1 MKQNTTAKMLAL
13 FLTLCMMLSVGGVAA
28 FADEPISGTAKVDTN
43 TGHLELNPSNQ
54 EINTNTSTGQV
65 DLNQGSINLNQGTVG
80 INHGTVGENAIGGTV
95 SSNGEMETLY
105 NSNGLQQNARI
116 SSGTIQ
122 TNNGTVLSN
131 VGNININSGT
141 VSRNESIYFGGSGY
155 ISENKGTV
163 TDNDGN
169 IHSNTGTV
177 TNNNQGAKIENNANT
192 GSVLYNY
199 GKILNNT
206 GMVYGNDGSIDSNS
220 GTVDFNRNSIYV
232 NDTAGT
238 VNTNRGQ
245 IDNNHGTVK
254 TNDNYYGNEAI
265 DTNYGTV
272 EVNRGTV
279 SKNENKVGEN
289 SGTVK
294 ENNGTVT
301 TNTKDGT
308 ITENNGTVSTNM
320 STVGAVDEEGN
331 VSGNNGTVTSNT
343 ANGVVLNLE
352 NGTVETNYGEVYNYG
367 GTVGSSQNSGRE
379 FFSVEIVNATQ
390 NTISSSNGLKSA
402 YGLQWLGEVGGTQT
416 TATVTLIPEEGYEI
430 KEIPCLPDN
439 VTSRKNTDGTW
450 TLTVTSGKKTTID
463 IPEATVIPYTVTVH
477 NGSGS
482 RDYAEGES
490 VTITADEPAYDK
502 LFKEWTGTEGL
513 TFTSGSASAST
524 ATFIMPDHD
533 VTVTATYDTGYTL
546 TVRNGTGTGKY
557 AAGAKLT
564 ITANNPPDGQ
574 RFKEW
579 SGLTSSWII
588 SGSKTTPTVT
598 FTMPSFTH
606 VVIATYEEIPP
617 ACTVTYKVV
626 NGTWSDGTTADKTET
641 VESGSRPAGVPAGM
655 IASSGYTGG
664 AWDVNPGTTTVNG
677 DRTFTYTFE
686 PVPTYAVTVNKGT
699 GGGDYAEG
707 ESVTITANAPEPGMQ
722 FKEWT
727 GAENLTFTE
736 GSASTSTATFTMPP
750 NAVTLTASYEDIRY
764 AITTDN
770 TTLAYYYNE
779 SFEQVFPTEAA
790 EGTELSLML
799 DESAVPEEGNYFT
812 GEFWYVATGTGDDPV
827 YLGSVTENGWTSPV
841 TAFTMPAY
849 EVTIGA
855 VQAARETLTLS
866 FAPGETRALPMD
878 AWMQLQFVEGEEG
891 EPSLIWYDEATEM
904 EALDL
909 NRDGLPDLGIA
920 FDAADCVNLAR
931 LPACSAFGEFSFPFS
946 GPADRYG
953 TITFTMPSVE
963 APAFGPAAFT
973 LPAALKTIEESAF
986 EGMTA
991 VTVVDAG
998 QVTAIGPNAFQGCT
1012 NLTQIRLPKTCE
1024 INSSAF
1030 DGCGTVYVF
1039 APAGGTTETSCD
1051 RITNCVF
1058 VPTE

>member
-13 FLTLCMMLSVGGVAA
+13 FLTLYMMLSLGGVAA

-43 TGHLELNPSNQ
+43 TGHMELNPSDQ

-95 SSNGEMETLY
+95 SSNGEKGTAYDADGNPQYYLV
-105 NSNGLQQNARI
+105 

-122 TNNGTVLSN
+122 ANNGTVVSN
-131 VGNININSGT
+131 VGDIDKNNGT
-141 VSRNESIYFGGSGY
+141 VSRNEGSADIRGY
-155 ISENKGTV
+155 ITHNSGTV

-169 IHSNTGTV
+169 IDTNGKTVINNGESGWIHHNKSDSSVTYNKGRIV
-177 TNNNQGAKIENNANT
+177 TNG
-192 GSVLYNY
+192 GY
-199 GKILNNT
+199 
-206 GMVYGNDGSIDSNS
+206 VYGNDGSMYNNA
-220 GTVDFNRNSIYV
+220 GGKVDFNRGQIERNEE
-232 NDTAGT
+232 TGT
-238 VNTNRGQ
+238 VNTNRGS
-245 IDNNHGTVK
+245 IFINHGTVK

-265 DTNYGTV
+265 GTNFGTV

-279 SKNENKVGEN
+279 
-289 SGTVK
+289 
-294 ENNGTVT
+294 
-301 TNTKDGT
+301 
-308 ITENNGTVSTNM
+308 TENNGTVSTNM

-331 VSGNNGTVTSNT
+331 VSGNKGTVTSNT

-390 NTISSSNGLKSA
+390 NTICSSSGLKQA
-402 YGLQWLGEVGGTQT
+402 YGMQWIGQTAGVQT
-416 TATVTLIPEEGYEI
+416 TATILLTPREGHEI
-430 KEIPCLPDN
+430 KEIPSLPDN

-450 TLTVTSGKKTTID
+450 TLTVTSGKTTRID
-463 IPEATVIPYTVTVH
+463 IPEATEIPYTVTVH

-502 LFKEWTGTEGL
+502 LFKEWTGTDGL
-513 TFTSGSASAST
+513 AFTTGSAST
-524 ATFIMPDHD
+524 ATAIFTMPGHD

-812 GEFWYVATGTGDDPV
+812 GEFWYVATGTGNDPV

-849 EVTIGA
+849 DVTIGA

-866 FAPGETRALPMD
+866 FASSETRALPMD

-891 EPSLIWYDEATEM
+891 EPPLIWYDEASEI

-909 NRDGLPDLGIA
+909 NRDGLPDLGIV
-920 FDAADCVNLAR
+920 FDEAANCVNLTR

-1030 DGCGTVYVF
+1030 SGCGTVYVF

-1051 RITNCVF
+1051 RIKNCVF

>member
-1 MKQNTTAKMLAL
+1 MFYRKWSTIL
-13 FLTLCMMLSVGGVAA
+13 LTLWLVLSLMPVTAR
-28 FADEPISGTAKVDTN
+28 ADNESIIVSAGE
-43 TGHLELNPSNQ
+43 HLEEVAS
-54 EINTNTSTGQV
+54 GQSV
-65 DLNQGSINLNQGTVG
+65 E
-80 INHGTVGENAIGGTV
+80 EN
-95 SSNGEMETLY
+95 Y
-105 NSNGLQQNARI
+105 
-116 SSGTIQ
+116 GTIG
-122 TNNGTVLSN
+122 TNNGTVKVN
-131 VGNININSGT
+131 YGT
-141 VSRNESIYFGGSGY
+141 I
-155 ISENKGTV
+155 
-163 TDNDGN
+163 
-169 IHSNTGTV
+169 
-177 TNNNQGAKIENNANT
+177 TNNNGTVNENRVS
-192 GSVLYNY
+192 GSVTYNKHGGLIIDSGGY
-199 GKILNNT
+199 
-206 GMVYGNDGSIDSNS
+206 VYGNDGTVVNNS
-220 GTVDFNRNSIYV
+220 GTIDTNRYEVRENGSSGVIY
-232 NDTAGT
+232 
-238 VNTNRGQ
+238 TNRGKV
-245 IDNNHGTVK
+245 NENFGTIR
-254 TNDNYYGNEAI
+254 TNDNYYGDEIVLINNSTIEVNKS
-265 DTNYGTV
+265 TVSSNYGTV
-272 EVNRGTV
+272 ITNA
-279 SKNENKVGEN
+279 N
-289 SGTVK
+289 SGVVM
-294 ENNGTVT
+294 NVDYYSANGSVTGSVT
-301 TNTKDGT
+301 TNNGEVYYYCNTPVPCNT
-308 ITENNGTVSTNM
+308 SNGTEYYRVVISNLT
-320 STVGAVDEEGN
+320 SHT
-331 VSGNNGTVTSNT
+331 TVTS
-343 ANGVVLNLE
+343 
-352 NGTVETNYGEVYNYG
+352 
-367 GTVGSSQNSGRE
+367 S
-379 FFSVEIVNATQ
+379 
-390 NTISSSNGLKSA
+390 GLKSA
-402 YGLQWLGEVGGTQT
+402 YELQWLGETAGVQT
-416 TATVTLIPEEGYEI
+416 TATITLIPEEGYEI
-430 KEIPCLPDN
+430 KEIPSLPDN
-439 VTSRKNTDGTW
+439 VTSRKNADGTW
-450 TLTVTSGKKTTID
+450 TLTVTSGKHTTI
-463 IPEATVIPYTVTVH
+463 ILEATAKPYTVTVN

-513 TFTSGSASAST
+513 TFTSGSAST
-524 ATFIMPDHD
+524 ATAIFTMPGHD

-727 GAENLTFTE
+727 GAEDLTFTE

-770 TTLAYYYNE
+770 ATLAYYYTD

-799 DESAVPEEGNYFT
+799 DDSAVPEEGNYFT

-827 YLGSVTENGWTSPV
+827 YLGSVTEDGWTSPV

-878 AWMQLQFVEGEEG
+878 AWMQLQCVEGEEG

-904 EALDL
+904 KALDL

-920 FDAADCVNLAR
+920 DAADCVNLAR

-1030 DGCGTVYVF
+1030 SGCGTVYVF
-1039 APAGGTTETSCD
+1039 APAGGTTETICN

>member
-1 MKQNTTAKMLAL
+1 MVYRKWFTIL
-13 FLTLCMMLSVGGVAA
+13 LTLCMVLSLMPVTAR
-28 FADEPISGTAKVDTN
+28 ADNEIIIVSEGE
-43 TGHLELNPSNQ
+43 HLE
-54 EINTNTSTGQV
+54 E
-65 DLNQGSINLNQGTVG
+65 
-80 INHGTVGENAIGGTV
+80 V
-95 SSNGEMETLY
+95 SSGQSVEENY
-105 NSNGLQQNARI
+105 
-116 SSGTIQ
+116 GTIG
-122 TNNGTVLSN
+122 TNNGTVKVN
-131 VGNININSGT
+131 YGT
-141 VSRNESIYFGGSGY
+141 I
-155 ISENKGTV
+155 
-163 TDNDGN
+163 
-169 IHSNTGTV
+169 
-177 TNNNQGAKIENNANT
+177 TNNNGTVNENRVS
-192 GSVLYNY
+192 GSVTYNKHGGLISDSGGY
-199 GKILNNT
+199 
-206 GMVYGNDGSIDSNS
+206 VYGNDGTVVNNS
-220 GTVDFNRNSIYV
+220 GTIDTNRYEVRENGSSGVIY
-232 NDTAGT
+232 
-238 VNTNRGQ
+238 TNRGKV
-245 IDNNHGTVK
+245 NENFGTIR
-254 TNDNYYGNEAI
+254 TNDNYYGDEIVLINNSTIEVNKS
-265 DTNYGTV
+265 TVSSNYGTV
-272 EVNRGTV
+272 ITNA
-279 SKNENKVGEN
+279 N
-289 SGTVK
+289 SGVVMNVDYYSAKGSVTGSVTI
-294 ENNGTVT
+294 NNGEVYYYC
-301 TNTKDGT
+301 NTPVPCNT
-308 ITENNGTVSTNM
+308 SNGTEYYRVVISNLNSHT
-320 STVGAVDEEGN
+320 
-331 VSGNNGTVTSNT
+331 TVTS
-343 ANGVVLNLE
+343 
-352 NGTVETNYGEVYNYG
+352 
-367 GTVGSSQNSGRE
+367 S
-379 FFSVEIVNATQ
+379 
-390 NTISSSNGLKSA
+390 GLKSA
-402 YGLQWLGEVGGTQT
+402 YELQWLGETAGVQT

-430 KEIPCLPDN
+430 KEIPSLPDN
-439 VTSRKNTDGTW
+439 VTSRKNADGTW
-450 TLTVTSGKKTTID
+450 TLTVTSGKHTTI
-463 IPEATVIPYTVTVH
+463 ILEATAKPYTVTVN

-513 TFTSGSASAST
+513 TFTSGSASTST

-546 TVRNGTGTGKY
+546 TVRNGTGGGKY
-557 AAGAKLT
+557 AAGASVT
-564 ITANNPPDGQ
+564 ITANNPPEGH

-727 GAENLTFTE
+727 GAEDLTFTE

-770 TTLAYYYNE
+770 ATLAYYYTD
-779 SFEQVFPTEAA
+779 SFEKVFPTEAA

-799 DESAVPEEGNYFT
+799 DDSAVPEEGNYFT

-878 AWMQLQFVEGEEG
+878 AWMQLQCVEGEEG

-998 QVTAIGPNAFQGCT
+998 HVTAIGPNAFKGCT

-1030 DGCGTVYVF
+1030 SGCGTVYVF
-1039 APAGGTTETSCD
+1039 APADGTTETSCD

-1058 VPTE
+1058 VSTE

>member
-1 MKQNTTAKMLAL
+1 MFYRKWSTIL
-13 FLTLCMMLSVGGVAA
+13 LTLWLVLSLMPVTAR
-28 FADEPISGTAKVDTN
+28 ADNESIIVSAGE
-43 TGHLELNPSNQ
+43 HLEEVAS
-54 EINTNTSTGQV
+54 GQSV
-65 DLNQGSINLNQGTVG
+65 E
-80 INHGTVGENAIGGTV
+80 EN
-95 SSNGEMETLY
+95 Y
-105 NSNGLQQNARI
+105 
-116 SSGTIQ
+116 GTIG
-122 TNNGTVLSN
+122 TNNGTVKVN
-131 VGNININSGT
+131 YGT
-141 VSRNESIYFGGSGY
+141 I
-155 ISENKGTV
+155 
-163 TDNDGN
+163 
-169 IHSNTGTV
+169 
-177 TNNNQGAKIENNANT
+177 TNNNGTVNENRVS
-192 GSVLYNY
+192 GSVTYNKHGGLISDSGGY
-199 GKILNNT
+199 
-206 GMVYGNDGSIDSNS
+206 VYGNDGTVVNNS
-220 GTVDFNRNSIYV
+220 GTIDTNRYEVRENGSSGVIY
-232 NDTAGT
+232 
-238 VNTNRGQ
+238 TNRGKV
-245 IDNNHGTVK
+245 NENFGTIR
-254 TNDNYYGNEAI
+254 TNDNYYGDEIVLINNSTIEVNKS
-265 DTNYGTV
+265 TVSSNYGTV
-272 EVNRGTV
+272 ITNA
-279 SKNENKVGEN
+279 N
-289 SGTVK
+289 SGVVMNVDYYSATGSVT
-294 ENNGTVT
+294 GSVT
-301 TNTKDGT
+301 TNNGEVYYYCNTPVPCNT
-308 ITENNGTVSTNM
+308 SNGTEYYRVVISNLNSHT
-320 STVGAVDEEGN
+320 
-331 VSGNNGTVTSNT
+331 TVTS
-343 ANGVVLNLE
+343 
-352 NGTVETNYGEVYNYG
+352 
-367 GTVGSSQNSGRE
+367 S
-379 FFSVEIVNATQ
+379 
-390 NTISSSNGLKSA
+390 GLKSA
-402 YGLQWLGEVGGTQT
+402 YELQWLGETAGVQT

-430 KEIPCLPDN
+430 KEIPSLPDN
-439 VTSRKNTDGTW
+439 VTSRKNADGTW
-450 TLTVTSGKKTTID
+450 TLTVTSGKHTTI
-463 IPEATVIPYTVTVH
+463 ILEATAKPYTVTVN

-502 LFKEWTGTEGL
+502 LFKEWTGTDGL
-513 TFTSGSASAST
+513 AFTTGSAST
-524 ATFIMPDHD
+524 ATAIFTMPGHD

-664 AWDVNPGTTTVNG
+664 AWNVNPGTTTVNG

-727 GAENLTFTE
+727 GAEDLTFTE

-770 TTLAYYYNE
+770 ATLAYYYTD
-779 SFEQVFPTEAA
+779 SFERVFPTEAA

-799 DESAVPEEGNYFT
+799 DDSAVPEEGNYFT

-827 YLGSVTENGWTSPV
+827 YLGSVTENGGTSPV

-953 TITFTMPSVE
+953 AITFTMPSVE

-991 VTVVDAG
+991 VTVVDASH
-998 QVTAIGPNAFQGCT
+998 VTAIGPDAFKGCT

-1030 DGCGTVYVF
+1030 SGCGTVYVF
-1039 APAGGTTETSCD
+1039 APAGGTTKTSCN